1 MDSSGYSNGLEKA
14 QKSLDKYIDK
24 NMSLSSVM
32 SSAAATIGKVAG
44 VVGLAMGAQEAF
56 DRVMRGSQ
64 TTSDEY
70 DRVMRSVNTTIDT
83 FFTAIS
89 TGDFTAFNL
98 GLSSIIEK
106 ARAAND
112 ALDQLGNTTMS
123 YGYFNAKNQ
132 ADFAEQIAILRDGNA
147 TQEAK
152 DVAKK
157 RIDEIL
163 KDQRE
168 ITDQY
173 AKRSMEAISAMVVEG
188 NSLNA
193 SQISRERIDEVLRLD
208 VQSSGDEEKKNL
220 AKRYQEYVRVYNS
233 LKKKYTTSTTMS
245 TSAGVITQEV
255 VDTEKLERAMQNV
268 NNKYLDAI
276 TYNEVL
282 VKKNDDWLKNLIAIS
297 NGADNAERSLAGMV
311 KTYNRAAGSGNGG
324 NGGNGGSAKPKGKT
338 AFEETKW
345 SGQTLD
351 QEIKLAISRTSD
363 NVLSDEVYKAIEG
376 NKRLPVLI
384 QPVLALMEMENAETE
399 GMDEDPVLDALRRKQ
414 EMYNISQNEIEKYT
428 SFLAY
433 ANEEEREYLEEQ
445 ISIWGNYANSI
456 SNVSKAG
463 DKLSTISGAL
473 GIMGSTLQSTG
484 NDWLGMLGTAA
495 SATGSLIQLVEMLT
509 AAKSGEAIA
518 EQAGKPWPAN
528 LIAIASTV
536 AAITSAMASIRG
548 IGGFAEGGFVPGTNY
563 QDGITARVSSGEMFI
578 NEADQKRLYDAIH
591 TGDFGGGGGGRT
603 VVTAEQLV
611 TVINNYGKR
620 TGKGIILK
628 G

>member
-1 MDSSGYSNGLEKA
+1 MDSSGYSNGLERA

-89 TGDFTAFNL
+89 TGDFTSFNL

-311 KTYNRAAGSGNGG
+311 KTYNRAAGSGNG
-324 NGGNGGSAKPKGKT
+324 NKGNGGSAKPKVKT

-376 NKRLPVLI
+376 DKRLPVLI
-384 QPVLALMEMENAETE
+384 QPVQALMEMENTEAE
-399 GMDEDPVLDALRRKQ
+399 GMDEDPILDALRRKQ

-428 SFLAY
+428 SLLAY
-433 ANEEEREYLEEQ
+433 ANEEERGYLEEQ

-456 SNVSKAG
+456 NNVSKAG
-463 DKLSTISGAL
+463 DGLSAISGTL
-473 GIMGSTLQSTG
+473 GIMGSALQSTG
-484 NDWLGMLGTAA
+484 NDWVGMLGSAA

-536 AAITSAMASIRG
+536 AAITSAMASIKG
-548 IGGFAEGGFVPGTNY
+548 IGGFAEGGIVPGTNY

-591 TGDFGGGGGGRT
+591 TGDFGGGSSGRT